1 MSTNNILFFKDWLR
15 RGSWHR
21 LAQTQAC
28 RRHQSLEV
36 WRQQLLSLTGYRTRL
51 FKYFSSGKPDPY
63 RAPFAPKHEL
73 VCVVQEK
80 ESWRHW
86 FAPANR
92 TKESKITF
100 SGGCFKRRQRWN
112 TALLWTQQELIYQ
125 LCINFFTSHLPTMM
139 QTLSDCMLLQ
149 MCVTAA
155 EATFVCRII
164 WIKSVR
170 VSQIRHQRWQQQQ
183 L

>member
-1 MSTNNILFFKDWLR
+1 MSTSNILFFKDWLR

-100 SGGCFKRRQRWN
+100 SGGCFKGGRDETLPSCERNKNWFISYVFLFSRHTFPPWCKHSLTACCYKCVLRRLKQ
-112 TALLWTQQELIYQ
+112 LLYVE
-125 LCINFFTSHLPTMM
+125 
-139 QTLSDCMLLQ
+139 
-149 MCVTAA
+149 
-155 EATFVCRII
+155 
-164 WIKSVR
+164 
-170 VSQIRHQRWQQQQ
+170 
-183 L
+183 